1 MELFENGGL
10 RDEGGMVDEVSG
22 NDVPVGSTRKEV
34 RDDIP
39 AMLSE
44 GEFVFPADVV
54 RYIGLENL
62 MRMRQDAKQGL
73 KQMEAMGQMGNG
85 DEATLPDDMPFGMMD
100 LIIVEGKEEEKDKPK
115 EMAQGGVIKAQEGT
129 FVIPKFDPR
138 NQDVR
143 DYTNEAGEIRKIP
156 FLNGKP
162 LYPIPV
168 GFYPV
173 GTDIPTEDEAAE
185 VAPVDRGDDDPSPKP
200 EPTEF
205 QKAGGWDMDFGDP
218 PDPKKVDLWIAEAK
232 KTTGNTPMIATGVAS
247 LFGGIPA
254 AFVHAANKLNAKGR
268 DANLQRA
275 IEAAKKTPTAG
286 QVAALNQIAT
296 DIEEGADETI
306 LDKLGGAV
314 KELFGVSD
322 EDATKV
328 QKVAINSGAATKPIL
343 RPKLRPAPTDGTSTD
358 VSPTDTAPV
367 DEPPTDTEPKTEAQQ
382 MIEAGFT
389 GREDAP
395 FVTPTE
401 TAETKPVEPDNT
413 LQQNLTELGLE
424 DVDIGSD
431 PEEANFGSNARMNQ
445 GVSVPSG
452 DDTTTPDMPTED
464 TSPAAI
470 SPLETPNTLPLR
482 TQLAKDKALERLK
495 QVDVDQYNKLVQD
508 LEEGT
513 KPLEVG
519 LAEISPEASKTL
531 ADFEP
536 KGLGL
541 GLANESP
548 ETVKTVAEQF
558 AELMAP
564 VRGETTDDD
573 DGGGPAFPSIAPVT
587 TEPPTVSDIES
598 YLAKVAQ
605 EEAAA
610 QPSQQDNNDDDDPFA
625 PVATQEQI
633 SQAQEQ
639 ATQSAIESGATQ
651 EEAEQAGTV
660 AGGQMAG
667 KGYVGGY
674 GFKKG
679 GLASRKKK

>member
-1 MELFENGGL
+1 MELFEDGGL
-10 RDEGGMVDEVSG
+10 RDEGGMVDEESG
-22 NDVPVGSTRKEV
+22 NEVPVGSTRKEV

-100 LIIVEGKEEEKDKPK
+100 LIIVEGKEEKEEDKPK

-156 FLNGKP
+156 FFNGKP

-173 GTDIPTEDEAAE
+173 GTDIPTEDEVAE
-185 VAPVDRGDDDPSPKP
+185 VASVGSGDDDPTPTPKP
-200 EPTEF
+200 SEF

-218 PDPKKVDLWIAEAK
+218 PDSKKVDLWIAEAK

-254 AFVHAANKLNAKGR
+254 AFVHASNKLNAKGR

-322 EDATKV
+322 KEAAKV
-328 QKVAINSGAATKPIL
+328 QKVAVKSGTTIK
-343 RPKLRPAPTDGTSTD
+343 PKLRPTPTK
-358 VSPTDTAPV
+358 
-367 DEPPTDTEPKTEAQQ
+367 EPKTVDLGDMTGAP
-382 MIEAGFT
+382 GF
-389 GREDAP
+389 RD
-395 FVTPTE
+395 
-401 TAETKPVEPDNT
+401 
-413 LQQNLTELGLE
+413 
-424 DVDIGSD
+424 
-431 PEEANFGSNARMNQ
+431 R
-445 GVSVPSG
+445 
-452 DDTTTPDMPTED
+452 DD
-464 TSPAAI
+464 
-470 SPLETPNTLPLR
+470 L
-482 TQLAKDKALERLK
+482 
-495 QVDVDQYNKLVQD
+495 
-508 LEEGT
+508 
-513 KPLEVG
+513 
-519 LAEISPEASKTL
+519 
-531 ADFEP
+531 
-536 KGLGL
+536 
-541 GLANESP
+541 
-548 ETVKTVAEQF
+548 
-558 AELMAP
+558 
-564 VRGETTDDD
+564 
-573 DGGGPAFPSIAPVT
+573 
-587 TEPPTVSDIES
+587 
-598 YLAKVAQ
+598 
-605 EEAAA
+605 
-610 QPSQQDNNDDDDPFA
+610 
-625 PVATQEQI
+625 
-633 SQAQEQ
+633 
-639 ATQSAIESGATQ
+639 
-651 EEAEQAGTV
+651 
-660 AGGQMAG
+660 
-667 KGYVGGY
+667 
-674 GFKKG
+674 
-679 GLASRKKK
+679 

>member
-1 MELFENGGL
+1 MYEKQMELFEDGGL

-100 LIIVEGKEEEKDKPK
+100 LIIVEGKEEEEEDKPK

-156 FLNGKP
+156 FLDGKP

-185 VAPVDRGDDDPSPKP
+185 VASIDRGDDDRTPPP
-200 EPTEF
+200 EPSEF

-247 LFGGIPA
+247 LFGGVPA

-314 KELFGVSD
+314 KELFGISD
-322 EDATKV
+322 EEAAKV
-328 QKVAINSGAATKPIL
+328 QKVAINSGTTIK
-343 RPKLRPAPTDGTSTD
+343 PKLRPTPT
-358 VSPTDTAPV
+358 
-367 DEPPTDTEPKTEAQQ
+367 EEPKTEAQQ

-389 GREDAP
+389 DREEAP

-401 TAETKPVEPDNT
+401 TAETEPVEPNNT

-424 DVDIGSD
+424 DVDITSD
-431 PEEANFGSNARMNQ
+431 PEVPEFPRDRVFG
-445 GVSVPSG
+445 G
-452 DDTTTPDMPTED
+452 DDGDRGGVGVTTVD

-470 SPLETPNTLPLR
+470 DALETPDTLPLR
-482 TQLAKDKALERLK
+482 TQLAKDKADERLK
-495 QVDVDQYNKLVQD
+495 EVAPDQYDKLVQD
-508 LEEGT
+508 LEAGT
-513 KPLEVG
+513 KPLEVA
-519 LAEISPEASKTL
+519 LEEISPEAAKTL

-536 KGLGL
+536 KGAGL
-541 GLANESP
+541 GLADESP

-558 AELMAP
+558 AEAMAP
-564 VRGETTDDD
+564 VTGEDKDDD
-573 DGGGPAFPSIAPVT
+573 DDGGPAFPSIAPVT

-610 QPSQQDNNDDDDPFA
+610 QPSQQDDDDDDDPFA